1 MLPFSASRRYSTSS
15 NTAGVSTTVA
25 SSVRRALFCRRRA
38 DEAAP
43 GATLCQSVCIAGARV
58 RALLQA
64 ISGVASVGSSATE
77 LDRADCHGDGGLR
90 WLDHRDPQRAFQRAA
105 MARHSGATHDD
116 CFRSVLIS
124 QLSSDVD
131 HAPKRLL
138 AARRL
143 GDGYFERTLAGE
155 PVGEPHL
162 TQIAFVPGDRARADG
177 YDAKTVRTRERGEDT
192 AFSDAEHRPRRAF
205 AAHVQAGIAIAR
217 DHE

>member
-1 MLPFSASRRYSTSS
+1 
-15 NTAGVSTTVA
+15 
-25 SSVRRALFCRRRA
+25 
-38 DEAAP
+38 
-43 GATLCQSVCIAGARV
+43 
-58 RALLQA
+58 
-64 ISGVASVGSSATE
+64 
-77 LDRADCHGDGGLR
+77 
-90 WLDHRDPQRAFQRAA
+90 

-131 HAPKRLL
+131 HAPERLL
-138 AARRL
+138 AACRL

-162 TQIAFVPGDRARADG
+162 TQIALVPGDRARADG

-217 DHE
+217 DHEGIGRVVRLNQPPQRHHHAFDIGLGLDADRTFYKGGTHNLGTVCKP